1 MVRINRNSWSLAKFI
16 RLRSARLIRPISFRR
31 DTGYG
36 FTSPAAWHHI
46 TIPIPIPAEIS
57 RRKPNLSPQKTP
69 SITTRHGLHG
79 CYCQWCQ
86 DSGVFIS
93 YCKFLRPYSGCLSS
107 EVENITLY
115 VNIAIQVHLFP
126 QTVSGFFNTIVRNT

>member
-69 SITTRHGLHG
+69 SITTGHDLHG
-79 CYCQWCQ
+79 CYCPWCQ
-86 DSGVFIS
+86 DSGYLLLQI
-93 YCKFLRPYSGCLSS
+93 PEAYSGYLSS
-107 EVENITLY
+107 EIENITLY